1 MNSDISLHEQWFAG
15 YAARK
20 RARELHDAAPLD
32 LKAAHTRAVLE
43 NARRMALHEK
53 FEPPLARACLLA
65 ALYHDLGRFEQ
76 YLRFHTFRD
85 RESCN
90 HGLLG
95 VKILKRE
102 ARLAGEDARTRKTV
116 LAAVGLHNRFALPAH
131 LPRTVELAAHVVRDA
146 DKLDIL
152 RIIDEHLSGPG
163 PCSPTVVLNLPDDP
177 ALSGEA
183 VLRAA
188 AEGRVA
194 AYADLRS
201 VNDFRVLLG
210 TWFFDMHFAT
220 SRRQF
225 VEDGHARRLLEAL
238 PPVPPYGP
246 ARAALLERLSGAER
260 GAPGS
265 RARA

>member
-1 MNSDISLHEQWFAG
+1 MNSDISLHEQWFAA
-15 YAARK
+15 YAARQ
-20 RARELHDAAPLD
+20 RAREARDPAPLD

-43 NARRMALHEK
+43 NARRMTRHEK
-53 FEPPLARACLLA
+53 FEPRLARACLLA
-65 ALYHDLGRFEQ
+65 ALYHDLARFEQ

-102 ARLAGEDARTRKTV
+102 ARLAGEDARTRKIV

-131 LPRTVELAAHVVRDA
+131 LPRHTELAAHVVRDA

-152 RIIDEHLSGPG
+152 RVMDEHLSGPG
-163 PCSPTVVLNLPDDP
+163 PYSPTVVLNLPDDP
-177 ALSGEA
+177 SRAGKA
-183 VLRAA
+183 VLSAA
-188 AEGRVA
+188 LEGRVA

-210 TWFFDMHFAT
+210 TWLFDMHFAA

-238 PPVPPYGP
+238 PPAPPYGP
-246 ARAALLERLSGAER
+246 ARQALLARLAAAASNASV
-260 GAPGS
+260 S
-265 RARA
+265 RA

>member
-1 MNSDISLHEQWFAG
+1 MNPDIGLHEQWFAA
-15 YAARK
+15 YAARE
-20 RARELHDAAPLD
+20 RARERHDPAPLD
-32 LKAAHTRAVLE
+32 LKSAHTAAVLKI
-43 NARRMALHEK
+43 ARRIVLHEK

-65 ALYHDLGRFEQ
+65 ALYHDLARFEQ
-76 YLRFHTFRD
+76 YLRYHTFRD

-102 ARLAGEDARTRKTV
+102 ARLAGEDASTRNIV

-131 LPRTVELAAHVVRDA
+131 LPPETELAAHVVRDA

-152 RIIDEHLSGPG
+152 RVMDEHLSGPG
-163 PCSPTVVLNLPDDP
+163 PYSPTVVLNLPDDP
-177 ALSGEA
+177 ALAGEA
-183 VLRAA
+183 VLRSAR
-188 AEGRVA
+188 EGRVA

-210 TWFFDMHFAT
+210 TWFFDMHFAA

-238 PPVPPYGP
+238 PLSPPYGP
-246 ARAALLERLSGAER
+246 ARSELLARLATAER
-260 GAPGS
+260 SAPLS
-265 RARA
+265 RANL